1 MNEGEINVYPIN
13 EEARKQLQD
22 RFEEQSAS
30 QESGGEQ
37 DMSENNYD
45 VFLKDIKDDLRER
58 EARNEKRYERIHE
71 ELLQGKVDSE
81 MLDEQFRAEMKERE
95 GRLLKAFDETKQ
107 DVKDIRSDNKTL
119 LYTNIAGWIAMIIG
133 VAAIV
138 VTFITSK

>member
-81 MLDEQFRAEMKERE
+81 MRDEQFRAEMKERE

-138 VTFITSK
+138 VTFITAK